1 MKGWGCDECVQISVL
16 AAEEEEEA
24 GGHCVSPCPHDSPCP
39 RHSRDTVP
47 CNFPVRFKNFS
58 FSELSSDEVL
68 TEHVSYL
75 VFKKVTMIIT
85 R

>member
-1 MKGWGCDECVQISVL
+1 MSSFL
-16 AAEEEEEA
+16 
-24 GGHCVSPCPHDSPCP
+24 HCVSPCPHDSPCP

-58 FSELSSDEVL
+58 FSELSSDDVL

-75 VFKKVTMIIT
+75 VFKKVTIIIT